1 MHWSVWGKIEAY
13 EGEAK
18 VFEKEFNEEIP
29 RLLQ

>member
-1 MHWSVWGKIEAY
+1 VIWGKIEAY
-13 EGEAK
+13 EGKKK